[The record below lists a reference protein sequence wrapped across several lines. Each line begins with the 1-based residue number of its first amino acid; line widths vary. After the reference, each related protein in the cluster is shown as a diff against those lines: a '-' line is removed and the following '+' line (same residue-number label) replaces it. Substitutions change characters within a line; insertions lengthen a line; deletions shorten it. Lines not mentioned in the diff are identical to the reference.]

1 MRSRLAQIVFI
12 LGLML
17 FLVSPAISGEKTGVT
32 DDTILVGMIGPMTG
46 PLTNVGS
53 CIMNGG
59 NLYFDEVNEAGGING
74 RKLKIIVGDT
84 QHLPSVST
92 GTIKKLLERDE
103 VFALWG
109 GSGTNAILPVLPMM
123 IDAKIPFL
131 DVFVSHPSLT
141 DPVQHYIFRAG
152 SIPADVFVRHM
163 VMHALRASRPSKVA
177 IIHESGEYGK
187 YGAQQVEENLNKQKV
202 TLVAKEVYNM
212 GDVDFTSQVVR
223 VKEANPDVIFLYG
236 YSKEAAIILRQ
247 AKELGVKGK
256 WIGSDA
262 LSERTFAQLVGE
274 VGTGFEALWPWGP
287 YLETSTAQVV
297 VKFVEKYRKKYP
309 MAPTGRPNIYDMV
322 AYASAK
328 VFVEGLTKVGRDLS
342 REGLIKGL
350 ESIHNFDSV
359 FLGKVS
365 FSATDHQGNKASR
378 FVRNEAGG
386 ERVLLD
392 VTYE

>member
-1 MRSRLAQIVFI
+1 MRLNLSRVVFI
-12 LGLML
+12 FGLILL
-17 FLVSPAISGEKTGVT
+17 FASPVLSGEKTGVM
-32 DDTILVGMIGPMTG
+32 DDTILIGMIGPMTG

-53 CIMNGG
+53 CINNGG
-59 NLYFDEVNEAGGING
+59 MLYFDEVNETGGING
-74 RKLKIIVGDT
+74 RKLKIIMGDT

-92 GTIKKLLERDE
+92 ATIKKLLERDE

-123 IDAKIPFL
+123 IDAKVPFQ

-141 DPVQHYIFRAG
+141 NPVQHYIFRAG
-152 SIPADVFVRHM
+152 SIPADVFARHM
-163 VMHALRASRPSKVA
+163 VMHAVRAFRPSKVV
-177 IIHESGEYGK
+177 IVHESGEYGK

-202 TLVAKEVYNM
+202 ALVGKEVYNM

-274 VGTGFEALWPWGP
+274 VGTGFEAIWPWGT
-287 YLETSTAQVV
+287 YLETSKDPEV

-322 AYASAK
+322 AYGSAK
-328 VFVEGLTKVGRDLS
+328 VFVEGLRRAGRDLT

-350 ESIHNFDSV
+350 ESISNFDSV

-365 FSATDHQGNKASR
+365 FSATDHQGNKTSR

-392 VTYE
+392 ITYE